1 MPGHGEKTRL
11 QEAFLAQLMVQPT
24 VRQAATAA
32 GISTATAT
40 KWLRDASFCR
50 AYDDAR
56 RQALGE
62 TLHYLQQSMHA
73 AVAKLVTLLTAP
85 ASKPVVQLAAA
96 RAILEYGLRAVE
108 LEEVQTRIAQ
118 LQKQLEYIQGAR

>member
-1 MPGHGEKTRL
+1 
-11 QEAFLAQLMVQPT
+11 MVQPT

-73 AVAKLVTLLTAP
+73 AVAKLVTLLTDP